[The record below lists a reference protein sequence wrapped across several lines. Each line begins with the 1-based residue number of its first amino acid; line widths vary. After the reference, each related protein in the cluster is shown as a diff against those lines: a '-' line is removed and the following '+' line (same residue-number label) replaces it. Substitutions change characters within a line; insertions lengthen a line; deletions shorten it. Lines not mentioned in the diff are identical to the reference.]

1 MCETTISDVVEQMSR
16 GYTHARTHTH
26 MHTLMF
32 TSTHQ
37 VGQVEGKGSAEEH
50 RSSPPH
56 RLLADKRTATT
67 TRGVAAADK
76 RNRTTAP
83 DGAVAGDTGPSAAAV
98 IFATRTAALPVTADG
113 LRCAALGNGG
123 AKIVRSPGCEQLSI
137 RSDTRERRGTHDY
150 SMQRQDEIDHFP
162 IAL

>member
-1 MCETTISDVVEQMSR
+1 
-16 GYTHARTHTH
+16 
-26 MHTLMF
+26 MF
-32 TSTHQ
+32 TCTHQ

-56 RLLADKRTATT
+56 RLNADKRTATT
-67 TRGVAAADK
+67 TCGVAAADK

-83 DGAVAGDTGPSAAAV
+83 DGAVAGDTGPAATAAAAAAV
-98 IFATRTAALPVTADG
+98 IFATRTAALPVTAGG

-123 AKIVRSPGCEQLSI
+123 AKIVRSPGCEQLRI